1 MQLRAL
7 NWERREGEEGGREL
21 AGFLRSRV
29 ETGALSTGC
38 WIPRRLVT
46 STFTLWCGRHRGPGT
61 WKKWSPRLTIVG
73 GQADRWRGQEWQ
85 AGSCYLAS
93 FRGPRGGRDC
103 REVLCS
109 FLGMKHPRCPGCSS
123 PRLAKVRRY
132 GRCGVERPA
141 PLRED
146 ISPSPAR
153 CLCDSS

>member
-7 NWERREGEEGGREL
+7 NWERREGEEGSREL

-29 ETGALSTGC
+29 ETGGTQHWLLDPKKIGNFYIYT
-38 WIPRRLVT
+38 LVWET
-46 STFTLWCGRHRGPGT
+46 QRAGDLEEVEP
-61 WKKWSPRLTIVG
+61 
-73 GQADRWRGQEWQ
+73 QADRCGGQEWQ
-85 AGSCYLAS
+85 AGGCSLVL

-109 FLGMKHPRCPGCSS
+109 FLGTKHPRCPGCSS
-123 PRLAKVRRY
+123 LRLAKVRRY